1 MHTTT
6 WPRVLL
12 LFVVLLAFVGSLGL
26 LRTRLLHPRAIPTA
40 TPIAYCPVAPASPT
54 NLIVIFPTPNPSNN
68 TTLSIDLPGPI
79 LIDPTP
85 CPAR

>member
-12 LFVVLLAFVGSLGL
+12 LVALLLAFVGSLSL
-26 LRTRLLHPRAIPTA
+26 LRTRLLHPRTLPTA
-40 TPIAYCPVAPASPT
+40 TPIAYCPAAPATPT
-54 NLIVIFPTPNPSNN
+54 DLIVIFPTPNPGNN

-85 CPAR
+85 CIAR